1 MAGRRRERACSVI
14 GIAMLSAVSG
24 YKISR
29 RIHGNSISMHH
40 FHELIEDE
48 KKDDSKPRPPGLRP
62 KPKAPRPKPKKPE
75 DPLCALEKH
84 ALWEAEFQGK
94 WKSNKMSHLVLEVS
108 AKRRSP
114 CPFSAPNRL
123 RSCYSSYQLCTPTAS
138 KLQGLRLLTRE
149 ATTCWNTL

>member
-1 MAGRRRERACSVI
+1 MI

-24 YKISR
+24 YTISR

-62 KPKAPRPKPKKPE
+62 KPEAPKPKPKKPE

-108 AKRRSP
+108 RSAILRAP
-114 CPFSAPNRL
+114 LSA
-123 RSCYSSYQLCTPTAS
+123 
-138 KLQGLRLLTRE
+138 
-149 ATTCWNTL
+149 